1 MASEAGN
8 AMHQPS
14 RAMRAALTSLKRAL
28 LGVLVG
34 VSSLMGGCADDQ
46 PATRRTAAASPTPPP
61 EVGNFPPESK
71 GDAAE
76 ADQTTSQVAGPV
88 GENPAVVFEA
98 FQNDVAACVRLIDLM
113 RSDAVFANAIDQAI
127 DSGRGDGVGDV
138 LRNARIGGTKELR
151 HLAANLDSIRLGH
164 SAHGEPFAAAVLPAR
179 GVYCS
184 PSRERLSAIER
195 LGPSAQAWRVREYF
209 LTGTLRAVRMP
220 WDAHNISAL
229 SFESLLSDVESAA
242 RLYRGMERT
251 ALEGWIAGAISHL
264 LREQTRVQLTDS
276 TEARQQEGVVS
287 AWIAMLEGIRSI
299 RTEQAMAP

>member
-1 MASEAGN
+1 MA
-8 AMHQPS
+8 
-14 RAMRAALTSLKRAL
+14 RKSLKQAL

-34 VSSLMGGCADDQ
+34 VSCLLGGCADDQ
-46 PATRRTAAASPTPPP
+46 PATRRTAATSLAPPP
-61 EVGNFPPESK
+61 EIGNFPPE
-71 GDAAE
+71 GTDTAAA
-76 ADQTTSQVAGPV
+76 ADQTTNQVAGPL
-88 GENPAVVFEA
+88 GENPEIVFEA

-113 RSDAVFANAIDQAI
+113 RSDTLFANAIDQAI
-127 DSGRGDGVGDV
+127 DSARGDGIGGV
-138 LRNARIGGTKELR
+138 LRNARTGGTKELR
-151 HLAANLDSIRLGH
+151 HLAANLDSIRVGH

-220 WDAHNISAL
+220 WDAHGINAL

-242 RLYRGMERT
+242 RLYRGMERA

-264 LREQTRVQLTDS
+264 LREQTRIQLTDS

-287 AWIAMLEGIRSI
+287 AWIAMLEGIRTI
-299 RTEQAMAP
+299 RIEQAMSP